1 MTVAPITEREL
12 PQRIVDRLAQ
22 ATDLPLA
29 YRPLDQPVGHA
40 RIDGVLELGA
50 EATLWAEV
58 KRDLRQHQVRPML
71 HQVEHL
77 RELLPNDSA
86 DRPFV
91 LLTRYLS
98 QPQRDYLRQ
107 GELCYADLAGN
118 AYLKLNGNL
127 IWIDGQSKADLP
139 PIRQD
144 TVFTPAAMRLAFA
157 YLLQPHLIERPY
169 REQAD
174 YAGVAKST
182 IADHLRRFAQ
192 AGYLRQQPTPAWH
205 NLAGLAQDW
214 IAAYP
219 SILRPTLAIT
229 RLRLPKRLNLLDW
242 AEIWP
247 GNQQLQWGG
256 EPAGALLTKYLR
268 PGAFTLYSRLTKAET
283 MIALRAIP
291 DPEGPIEVL
300 KTFWPAA
307 LPQEPD
313 APQVP
318 PLLAYADLVAT
329 YDSRNLK
336 IATLIYDCFLANLF
350 SQPEAH
356 RIPNTF

>member
-12 PQRIVDRLAQ
+12 PQLIVDQLANKTGL
-22 ATDLPLA
+22 ALA
-29 YRPLDQPVGHA
+29 YRELEQPVGHA
-40 RIDGVLELGA
+40 RIDGVLELG
-50 EATLWAEV
+50 EQATLWAEV
-58 KRDLRQHQVRPML
+58 KRDLRPNQVRPML
-71 HQVEHL
+71 HQVQHL
-77 RELLPNDSA
+77 RELLPREGS

-98 QPQRDYLRQ
+98 QPQRDYLRE

-118 AYLKLNGNL
+118 AYLKLEGNL
-127 IWIDGQSKADLP
+127 IWIEGQGKTGLP
-139 PIRQD
+139 PISQD

-157 YLLQPHLIERPY
+157 YLLQPQLIERPY
-169 REQAD
+169 REQAEQ
-174 YAGVAKST
+174 AGMAKST
-182 IADHLRRFAQ
+182 IADHLQRFVQ
-192 AGYLRQQPTPAWH
+192 AGYLRQQPAPAWQ

-219 SILRPTLAIT
+219 KVLRPTLALT
-229 RLRLPKRLNLLDW
+229 RLRLPHRLNLLDW

-247 GNQQLQWGG
+247 GDDQLQWGG
-256 EPAGALLTKYLR
+256 EPAGALLTKHLR

-300 KTFWPAA
+300 KTFWPLA
-307 LPQEPD
+307 LVQGQD
-313 APQVP
+313 ARQVP

-329 YDSRNLK
+329 RDIRNLQTAQRIHGK
-336 IATLIYDCFLANLF
+336 YLSDLF
-350 SQPEAH
+350 AETELGPL
-356 RIPNTF
+356 PNAF